1 MEVLRAEYQRK
12 GDVSR
17 LGWERW
23 RERVGERE
31 KGRVRNNNKK
41 WIKIVK
47 KEYLNEVV
55 KENRMFDV

>member
-1 MEVLRAEYQRK
+1 MEVLRAEYQRE

-17 LGWERW
+17 PGWERW
-23 RERVGERE
+23 RERMGERE

>member
-1 MEVLRAEYQRK
+1 MEVLRAEYQRE

>member
-1 MEVLRAEYQRK
+1 MEVLRTEYQRE

-41 WIKIVK
+41 WIKILK